1 MSSDELYASPK
12 AKTYTLDG
20 STDVNIQTDGG
31 EPCRA
36 VVLLGTGAGNLVVTS
51 ATLLTG
57 QTSDTIPI
65 DNLPAG
71 FRFDEQWTKIAGSG
85 SIGSSFKLRVLW

>member
-1 MSSDELYASPK
+1 VSSDELYASPK

-20 STDVNIQTDGG
+20 STDVNIQTDGDS
-31 EPCRA
+31 PCRA

-51 ATLLTG
+51 ASLLEG

-71 FRFDEQWTKIAGSG
+71 YRFDEQWTKIAGSG
-85 SIGSSFKLRVLW
+85 SVGGDLKIRVLW